1 MLAALTLINNLSQ
14 GSTMKRLI
22 TVVTLLV
29 LAGCSN
35 SLNIPDADETP
46 RLMPRGAT
54 YSDLVALPRPRGKIL
69 VSVYDFRDQTGQ
81 YKPSPNSNFSTA
93 VPQGGTALL
102 TTSLLDS
109 NWFIPLE
116 REGLQNLLTE
126 RKIIRAAQKKNKN
139 LSNHGSE
146 LTSLSSANVVIEGGI
161 VAYDSN
167 VKTGGFGAR
176 YLGIGG
182 ASEYRSD
189 MVTVNLR
196 VVDVRTGQILL
207 SVTTSKTILSL
218 QVTGDVFRY
227 VDYKDLLEVE
237 TGFTNNEPVNVAV
250 MSAIDASVIHLVV
263 EGIER
268 GMWQPANPEEMDN
281 PIIKR
286 YSQEKP
292 QLL

>member
-1 MLAALTLINNLSQ
+1 MKKLIII
-14 GSTMKRLI
+14 M
-22 TVVTLLV
+22 TLLV

-35 SLNIPDADETP
+35 SLSIPDADEAP

-54 YSDLVALPRPRGKIL
+54 YSDLISLPKPRGKIL

-109 NWFIPLE
+109 QWFIPLE

-126 RKIIRAAQKKNKN
+126 RKIIRAAQKKDQQV
-139 LSNHGSE
+139 SNHGAD
-146 LTSLSSANVVIEGGI
+146 LPSLSSANVVIEGGI

-167 VKTGGFGAR
+167 IKTGGFGAR
-176 YLGIGG
+176 YLGIG
-182 ASEYRSD
+182 ATSEYRSD

-207 SVTTSKTILSL
+207 SVTTSKTILST
-218 QVTGDVFRY
+218 QMTGDVFRY
-227 VDYKDLLEVE
+227 IDYKELLEVE
-237 TGFTNNEPVNVAV
+237 TGYTNNEPVNVAV
-250 MSAIDASVIHLVV
+250 MSAIDASVIHLVIK
-263 EGIER
+263 GIER
-268 GMWQPANPEEMDN
+268 GMWQPANPRELNN
-281 PIIKR
+281 PIIER
-286 YSQEKP
+286 YAQEKH
-292 QLL
+292 QIL